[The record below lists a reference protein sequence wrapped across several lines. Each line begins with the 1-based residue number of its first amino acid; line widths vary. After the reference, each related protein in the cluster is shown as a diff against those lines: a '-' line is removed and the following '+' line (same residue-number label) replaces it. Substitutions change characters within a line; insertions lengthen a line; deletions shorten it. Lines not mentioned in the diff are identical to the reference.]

1 MKNEE
6 WELVF
11 HFSLFINEE
20 NVFSLPLQGDKR
32 GSFFILMRL
41 QPVETKATISN

>member
-11 HFSLFINEE
+11 HFSLFIKEE
-20 NVFSLPLQGDKR
+20 NVSGLPLQGDK
-32 GSFFILMRL
+32 SFFFILMRL
-41 QPVETKATISN
+41 QPVETEATISN

>member
-11 HFSLFINEE
+11 HFSLFIKEK
-20 NVFSLPLQGDKR
+20 NVSGLPLQGDKR
-32 GSFFILMRL
+32 VSFFYFNA
-41 QPVETKATISN
+41 PPAS